1 MPPLT
6 LLIKPASGLCN
17 MRCSYCFYA
26 DVTKSREVHSYGF
39 MGGETLEQ
47 LVRRAFEYAGRSPV
61 TFAFQGGEPTLV
73 GLDFYRRLLELQRRH
88 NTAGAEVQNSI
99 QTNGLTVDSEWAE
112 LFAEN
117 KILVGLS
124 IDGTKAIHDA
134 NRLDAEGRG
143 TYTRIKKAAAILEAA
158 GAEFNI
164 LCVVTSALA
173 RHGAKVFDTL
183 VSAGFR
189 YLQFIQCIDGFG
201 SPPTPY
207 SLSAERWGEF
217 LCVIFD
223 RYYEHIRR
231 GDYVS
236 VRPLDNF
243 MELAA
248 GLPPSCC
255 GYTGRC
261 DLCLVV
267 ESDGGVYPCDFYV
280 LDRYRMGNICDMS
293 ISELRETEPAR
304 RFVAESEPV
313 DPACAKCEWF
323 ALCRGGCR
331 RHREPQSG
339 GTLTRSKFCAGNK
352 RFFEYAYP
360 RMRELLRYIRI

>member
-1 MPPLT
+1 
-6 LLIKPASGLCN
+6 
-17 MRCSYCFYA
+17 
-26 DVTKSREVHSYGF
+26 
-39 MGGETLEQ
+39 MG
-47 LVRRAFEYAGRSPV
+47 RA
-61 TFAFQGGEPTLV
+61 
-73 GLDFYRRLLELQRRH
+73 
-88 NTAGAEVQNSI
+88 
-99 QTNGLTVDSEWAE
+99 
-112 LFAEN
+112 FAEN

-134 NRLDAEGRG
+134 NRLDAEGARDI
-143 TYTRIKKAAAILEAA
+143 YTHEKAAAILEAA

-173 RHGAKVFDTL
+173 RHGAKVFDAL

-248 GLPPSCC
+248 GSAKLLRLYRTVRPSP
-255 GYTGRC
+255 
-261 DLCLVV
+261 L
-267 ESDGGVYPCDFYV
+267 SSKDGGVYPCDFYV
-280 LDRYRMGNICDMS
+280 LDRYRMGQYMRHEHI
-293 ISELRETEPAR
+293 RAAR
-304 RFVAESEPV
+304 NRAGKGDLLPSPSRSTPPV
-313 DPACAKCEWF
+313 PNAEWF
-323 ALCRGGCR
+323 ALCRGRMPQASGAAER
-331 RHREPQSG
+331 RHTDPQQI
-339 GTLTRSKFCAGNK
+339 LRRKQAI
-352 RFFEYAYP
+352 FEYAYP